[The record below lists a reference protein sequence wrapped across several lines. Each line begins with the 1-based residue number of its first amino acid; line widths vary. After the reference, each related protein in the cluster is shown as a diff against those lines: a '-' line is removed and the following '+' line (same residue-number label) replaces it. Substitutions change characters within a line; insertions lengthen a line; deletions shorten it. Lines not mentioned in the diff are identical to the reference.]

1 MRMMHAAAAGFAAL
15 FLAHAASAQDVVYTL
30 NNASSATLMEF
41 YTSPTDVG
49 DWENDLLG
57 ANVLPAGASGTVT
70 IADGRSQCDYDLLFR
85 FDDGT
90 EMTDTVD
97 ICSLDSY
104 TITD

>member
-1 MRMMHAAAAGFAAL
+1 MRMLHAAAAGFAAL
-15 FLAHAASAQDVVYTL
+15 ALAQAASAQDVYYTL
-30 NNASSATLMEF
+30 NNYSSSTLMEF
-41 YTSPTDVG
+41 YSSPTDVG

-57 ANVLPAGASGTVT
+57 ANVLPAGSSGTVT
-70 IADGRSQCDYDLLFR
+70 IADGRSQCDYDLLFV

-90 EMTDTVD
+90 QLTDTVD